1 MIKSNFYIER
11 LVVEKLGRFVYDE
24 EFHKGINV
32 IRGEHS
38 VGKTTILELI
48 FYVLGGEI
56 KANQWLHPADKCDSV
71 ICQLNINGKTFTLK
85 RAIEVGKIP
94 DISMFSNDMNAALE
108 SVLGWKHFGPRRT
121 EKRASFSEC
130 MFELLG
136 WESSKSEE
144 YANLTMHQLLRFLY
158 ADQETSSFKL
168 FRAEDNKRADS
179 DTMRIAVAEFLLGL
193 DNLDTHQL
201 RQELL
206 MADREF
212 ESIKS
217 ELSAIY
223 KILGKDSG
231 LTLDSMQ
238 TEIVKNNEE
247 IILLR
252 EQKFESVSND
262 NLEKERASKYKRV
275 EDEINLISRKL
286 KSFKDDLGTVVG
298 EIVDCELYAESLE
311 FRKKSLLE
319 SQALYNSLGEISF
332 DKCPVCLEK
341 VEPVEQGHCSLCKCE
356 LKEEESDNYL
366 ELLTELNF
374 QIKSNSTVMANY
386 LDQKEG
392 LEAIIEITVGEL
404 KEAQS
409 RLVEVAKVVDLTQS
423 QREDN
428 ARKIGFLEA
437 QNENSKNKINIIKS
451 LDAKKSRK
459 TALIEKIADL
469 KQKIEDATLSNQRR
483 SNNVYNGLSKS
494 IVNIL
499 NSEKREDGSPY
510 EESFLSSGVNDVE
523 IDFAKDR
530 LLLDG
535 RVKFSASSNFIK
547 KNTFHISTLLRSL
560 QDNAYRLPRFLMLD
574 SIENGGMKPFRSH
587 QFQKKIIEL
596 FSQIEGDFQL
606 IFCTSMVLD
615 DLNNDKYGVGPYYL
629 DNVIK
634 LK

>member
-1 MIKSNFYIER
+1 MIKSNFFIER
-11 LVVEKLGRFVYDE
+11 LVVEKRGSFVYDE
-24 EFHKGINV
+24 AFHRGINV

-56 KANQWLHPADKCDSV
+56 KANQWLAPADKCDSV

-85 RAIEVGKIP
+85 RSIIVGKIP
-94 DISMFSNDMNAALE
+94 DVSMFSSDMDTALNTM
-108 SVLGWKHFGPRRT
+108 LGWMNFGPRRT
-121 EKRASFSEC
+121 EDKSSFSEY

-136 WESSKSEE
+136 WESSKSDE
-144 YANLTMHQLLRFLY
+144 YANLTMHQILRFLY

-168 FRAEDNKRADS
+168 FRAEENKRADS

-201 RQELL
+201 RQDLL
-206 MADREF
+206 IADREF
-212 ESIKS
+212 ESLKS

-238 TEIVKNNEE
+238 GEIVKNNEE
-247 IILLR
+247 IVTLR
-252 EQKFESVSND
+252 NQKFETVSND
-262 NLEKERASKYKRV
+262 ELEVERAAKYKRV
-275 EDEINLISRKL
+275 EDEINLTSRKL
-286 KSFKDDLGTVVG
+286 KNFKEELNTVVG
-298 EIVDCELYAESLE
+298 EIVDCELYGDSLE

-341 VEPVEQGHCSLCKCE
+341 IEPVEKDHCSLCKSE
-356 LKEEESDNYL
+356 IKDDESDNYL

-374 QIKSNSTVMANY
+374 QIKSNTKVFRNY
-386 LDQKEG
+386 LEQRNG
-392 LEAIIEITVGEL
+392 LKAIIEITEGEL
-404 KEAQS
+404 KEIQS

-423 QREDN
+423 QREES
-428 ARKIGFLEA
+428 AKRIGYLEA
-437 QNENSKNKINIIKS
+437 QNENSKNKIKIIQS

-459 TALIEKIADL
+459 AFLIERIVEL
-469 KQKIEDATLSNQRR
+469 KQKIEDAALLNHRR
-483 SNNVYNGLSKS
+483 SQDVYSGLSKS
-494 IVNIL
+494 IINIL
-499 NSEKREDGSPY
+499 KSEKREDGSPY
-510 EESFLSSGVNDVE
+510 EESFLSSYDNDVE

-547 KNTFHISTLLRSL
+547 KNTFHISTLVKSI
-560 QDNAYRLPRFLMLD
+560 QDGTYRLPRFLMLD

-596 FSQIEGDFQL
+596 FSELGDDFQL

-615 DLNNDKYGVGPYYL
+615 DLNNEKYGVGPFYL

>member
-1 MIKSNFYIER
+1 MIKSNFFIER
-11 LVVEKLGRFVYDE
+11 LVVEKRGSFVYDE
-24 EFHKGINV
+24 VFHRGINV

-56 KANQWLHPADKCDSV
+56 KANQWLAPADKCDSV

-85 RAIEVGKIP
+85 RSIIVGKVP
-94 DISMFSNDMNAALE
+94 DVSMFSSDMDTALN
-108 SVLGWKHFGPRRT
+108 SMLGWMNFGPRRT
-121 EKRASFSEC
+121 EDKSSFSEY

-136 WESSKSEE
+136 WESSKSDE
-144 YANLTMHQLLRFLY
+144 YANLTMHQILRFLY

-201 RQELL
+201 RQDLL
-206 MADREF
+206 IADREF

-238 TEIVKNNEE
+238 GEIVKNNEE
-247 IILLR
+247 IVTLR
-252 EQKFESVSND
+252 NQKFETVSND
-262 NLEKERASKYKRV
+262 ELEVERAAKYKRV
-275 EDEINLISRKL
+275 EDEINLTSRKL
-286 KSFKDDLGTVVG
+286 KNFKEELNTVVG
-298 EIVDCELYAESLE
+298 EIVDCELYGDSLE

-341 VEPVEQGHCSLCKCE
+341 IEPVEKSHCSLCKSE
-356 LKEEESDNYL
+356 IKDDESDNYL

-374 QIKSNSTVMANY
+374 QIKSNSKVFRNY
-386 LDQKEG
+386 LEQRDG
-392 LEAIIEITVGEL
+392 LKAIIEITEGEL
-404 KEAQS
+404 KEIQS

-423 QREDN
+423 QREES
-428 ARKIGFLEA
+428 AKRIGYLEA
-437 QNENSKNKINIIKS
+437 QNENSKNKIKIIQS

-459 TALIEKIADL
+459 AFLIERIAEL
-469 KQKIEDATLSNQRR
+469 KQKIEDAALLNHRR
-483 SNNVYNGLSKS
+483 SQDVYSGLSKS
-494 IVNIL
+494 IINIL
-499 NSEKREDGSPY
+499 KSEKREDGSPY
-510 EESFLSSGVNDVE
+510 EESFLSSYDNDVE

-547 KNTFHISTLLRSL
+547 KNTFHISTLVKSI
-560 QDNAYRLPRFLMLD
+560 QDGTYRLPRFLMLD

-596 FSQIEGDFQL
+596 FSELGDDFQL

-615 DLNNDKYGVGPYYL
+615 DLNNEKYGVGPFYL

>member
-1 MIKSNFYIER
+1 MIKSNFYIDR
-11 LVVEKLGRFVYDE
+11 LVVEKNGHFVYDE
-24 EFHKGINV
+24 KFHRGINV

-56 KANQWLHPADKCDSV
+56 KSNQWLAPADRCDSI
-71 ICQLNINGKTFTLK
+71 ICQLKINGKTFTLK

-94 DISMFSNDMNAALE
+94 DIYMFSNEMNIALE

-121 EKRASFSEC
+121 EQKASFSEY

-136 WESSKSEE
+136 WESSKSDE
-144 YANLTMHQLLRFLY
+144 YANLTMHQILRFLY

-168 FRAEDNKRADS
+168 FRTEDNKRADS

-193 DNLDTHQL
+193 DNLDTHKL

-206 MADREF
+206 NADREF
-212 ESIKS
+212 ESLKS

-223 KILGKDSG
+223 RILGSDSG
-231 LTLDSMQ
+231 LTLESIQM
-238 TEIVKNNEE
+238 EIIKNNEE
-247 IILLR
+247 IINLR
-252 EQKFESVSND
+252 EQKVETISND
-262 NLEKERASKYKRV
+262 DLEIERTKKYNNI
-275 EDEINLISRKL
+275 EEEINLISRKL
-286 KSFKDDLGTVVG
+286 KRFREDLTTVVG
-298 EIVDCELYAESLE
+298 EIVDCELYGNSLN

-319 SQALYNSLGEISF
+319 SQTLYKSLGEISF

-341 VEPVEQGHCSLCKCE
+341 VEPKATSHCSLCKSE
-356 LKEEESDNYL
+356 IKEEESDNYL

-374 QIKSNSTVMANY
+374 QIKSNLKVLSY
-386 LDQKEG
+386 YQEQRDG
-392 LEAIIEITVGEL
+392 LKTIIEITEGEL
-404 KEAQS
+404 REAQS
-409 RLVEVAKVVDLTQS
+409 RLIDVAKVVDLTQS
-423 QREDN
+423 QRENN
-428 ARKIGFLEA
+428 AKRIGYLDA
-437 QNENSKNKINIIKS
+437 QNENSKKKMNIIQS
-451 LDAKKSRK
+451 LDNKKFRK
-459 TALIEKIADL
+459 AFLIENIANL
-469 KQKIEDATLSNQRR
+469 KQNIENANTLNQKR
-483 SNNVYNGLSKS
+483 SQRVYSDLSTS
-494 IVNIL
+494 IISIL
-499 NSEKREDGSPY
+499 NSEKRKDGSPY
-510 EESFLSSGVNDVE
+510 EGSFLSSRTSDIE

-530 LLLDG
+530 LLIDG

-547 KNTFHISTLLRSL
+547 KNAFHISTLLNSIK
-560 QDNAYRLPRFLMLD
+560 DDSYRLPRFLMLD

-596 FSQIEGDFQL
+596 FSKLDGDFQL

-615 DLNNDKYGVGPYYL
+615 DLNNEKYGVGPYYL

>member
-11 LVVEKLGRFVYDE
+11 LAVEKLRHFVYDE
-24 EFHKGINV
+24 KFHKGINV

-56 KANQWLHPADKCDSV
+56 KANQWLDPADKCDNV

-85 RAIEVGKIP
+85 RPIDVGKIP
-94 DISMFSNDMNAALE
+94 DISMFSSDMDDALA
-108 SVLGWKHFGPRRT
+108 SLVGWKHFGPRRT

-136 WESSKSEE
+136 WESSKSDE
-144 YANLTMHQLLRFLY
+144 YANLTMHQLLRLLY
-158 ADQETSSFKL
+158 ADQETSSLKL
-168 FRAEDNKRADS
+168 FRAEENKRADS

-206 MADREF
+206 ITDREF

-231 LTLDSMQ
+231 LTLESMQ
-238 TEIVKNNEE
+238 AE
-247 IILLR
+247 IIENNNQIVLLR
-252 EQKFESVSND
+252 EQRIETVSND
-262 NLEKERASKYKRV
+262 NLEIERAKKYRLV
-275 EDEINLISRKL
+275 EDEINLISKKL
-286 KSFKDDLGTVVG
+286 KRFKEDLRTVVG
-298 EIVDCELYAESLE
+298 EIVDCELYAESLK

-319 SQALYNSLGEISF
+319 SQVLYSSLGEISF
-332 DKCPVCLEK
+332 DKCPVCLAK
-341 VEPVEQGHCSLCKCE
+341 VEPVKQGHCALCKCE
-356 LKEEESDNYL
+356 IKEEESDNYL

-374 QIKSNSTVMANY
+374 QIKSNESVLVNY
-386 LDQKEG
+386 LDQREG

-404 KEAQS
+404 KELQS
-409 RLVEVAKVVDLTQS
+409 RLVEVAKVVDLTQN
-423 QREDN
+423 QREEN
-428 ARKIGFLEA
+428 ARRIGYLEA
-437 QNENSKNKINIIKS
+437 QNDNSKNKINVIQS

-459 TALIEKIADL
+459 IFLIEKIAIL
-469 KQKIEDATLSNQRR
+469 KQRIQDATISNERR
-483 SNNVYNGLSKS
+483 SKSVYKKLSGS
-494 IVNIL
+494 IVDIL
-499 NSEKREDGSPY
+499 KSEKREDGSPY
-510 EESFLSSGVNDVE
+510 EESFLSSGVSDVE
-523 IDFAKDR
+523 IDFTKDR

-547 KNTFHISTLLRSL
+547 KNAFHISTLLRSL
-560 QDNAYRLPRFLMLD
+560 QDDDYRLPRFLMLD

-587 QFQKKIIEL
+587 QFQRKIIEL
-596 FSQIEGDFQL
+596 FSEIEEDFQL